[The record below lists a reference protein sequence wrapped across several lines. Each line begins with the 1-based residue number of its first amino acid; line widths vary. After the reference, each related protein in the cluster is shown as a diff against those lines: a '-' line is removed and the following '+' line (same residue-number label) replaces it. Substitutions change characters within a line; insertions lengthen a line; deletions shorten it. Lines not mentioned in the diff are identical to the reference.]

1 MSNLPL
7 RHVQL
12 LVKAME
18 QQRGWLEGCE
28 VQGIR
33 LLPRLT

>member
-7 RHVQL
+7 RHMQL

-18 QQRGWLEGCE
+18 QQRGWLEGCA
-28 VQGIR
+28 VQRIK